1 VTSDQATDLLHL
13 RCMWQQAYAIS
24 LSDGIWTAQRHD
36 DPTCVLTADTAPD
49 LRWQIRT
56 DYGAWLR
63 TSS

>member
-1 VTSDQATDLLHL
+1 
-13 RCMWQQAYAIS
+13 MWQQAYAIS